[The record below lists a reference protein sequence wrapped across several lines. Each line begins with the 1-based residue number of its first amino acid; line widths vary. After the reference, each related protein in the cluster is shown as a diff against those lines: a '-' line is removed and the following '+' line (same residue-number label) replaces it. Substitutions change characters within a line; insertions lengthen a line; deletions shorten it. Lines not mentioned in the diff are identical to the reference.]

1 MIIVVAYTDRGAGN
15 DPKTFFFFFFFGGGR
30 GGGGGEE
37 RSPSPTRLNIFTVGN
52 MGVMICLGQRGL
64 RSLTASSLSIYLFI
78 YLFAYGRP
86 NR

>member
-15 DPKTFFFFFFFGGGR
+15 DPKTFFFF
-30 GGGGGEE
+30 GGGGEEE

-64 RSLTASSLSIYLFI
+64 RSLTASSLSIYLCI